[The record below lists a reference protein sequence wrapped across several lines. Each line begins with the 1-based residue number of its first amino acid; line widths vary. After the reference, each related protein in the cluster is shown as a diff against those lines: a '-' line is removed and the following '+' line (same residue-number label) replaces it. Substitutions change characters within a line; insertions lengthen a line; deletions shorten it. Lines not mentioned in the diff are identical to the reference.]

1 MTFSCWALRI
11 LIIGIISASASGK
24 SLDLG
29 GFVEGLATYRAVP
42 VDWLWPLAWLV
53 IGIEW
58 SLALWLLS
66 GWSLRTGALASAGL
80 NLGYAVWLT
89 ISLLRGLDIPNC
101 GCFGRFF
108 PLPLR

>member
-11 LIIGIISASASGK
+11 IIIGIISASASGK

-53 IGIEW
+53 IGSNGRSRYGC
-58 SLALWLLS
+58 SLAGVSELEPWLPRDSIWAMRS
-66 GWSLRTGALASAGL
+66 G
-80 NLGYAVWLT
+80 
-89 ISLLRGLDIPNC
+89 
-101 GCFGRFF
+101 
-108 PLPLR
+108 